1 MRRQRHHK
9 SLSGQTPLSAHFVP
23 WLYAA
28 SLVLPIYFLI
38 ATAGKSNPEI
48 FNYPFRLPIATYDWG
63 NFVRA
68 WERTQMG
75 NALYNSFVIVGSS
88 LILTL
93 IFALP
98 AAYGIARLGG
108 RAGRALEGVFAAG
121 LMIPGF
127 AALVPS
133 VLLAIALNMFQERT
147 FVVLLFAAGAMPLN
161 VILLAAF
168 MRYVPHELEESAL
181 VDGASRFQ
189 VLRYVYTPMLGPG
202 IATVSILN
210 FLSFWNEYLFS
221 LVLLG
226 ADVRVRTVQVALP
239 TLAGQTETKYGEL
252 MAGTIMSLA
261 PVLITYLLL
270 QKKFEQALMG
280 GAVKG

>member
-1 MRRQRHHK
+1 MSKARRA
-9 SLSGQTPLSAHFVP
+9 TPIPAHVAP

-28 SLVLPIYFLI
+28 SLVVPVYFLF
-38 ATAGKSNPEI
+38 AAAGKSNPQI
-48 FNYPFRLPIATYDWG
+48 FNDPFGFPLADYDWG

-75 NALYNSFVIVGSS
+75 SALINSVIIVGSA
-88 LILTL
+88 LALTIL
-93 IFALP
+93 FALP

-108 RAGRALEGVFAAG
+108 RVGKMLEGVFAAG
-121 LMIPGF
+121 LVIPGF

-133 VLLAIALNMFQERT
+133 VLLAIALNMFQQKT
-147 FVVLLFAAGAMPLN
+147 FVVLLFTAGALPLN

-168 MRYVPHELEESAL
+168 MRYIPHELEESAL
-181 VDGASRFQ
+181 MDGASRLQ
-189 VLRYVYTPMLGPG
+189 VLRHVYTPMLIPG

-226 ADVRVRTVQVALP
+226 ANSASRTVQVALP
-239 TLAGQTETKYGEL
+239 TLAGRTETKYGEL
-252 MAGTIMSLA
+252 MAGTLMAMA
-261 PVLITYLLL
+261 PVLIIYLLL
-270 QKKFEQALMG
+270 QKQFEQALMD